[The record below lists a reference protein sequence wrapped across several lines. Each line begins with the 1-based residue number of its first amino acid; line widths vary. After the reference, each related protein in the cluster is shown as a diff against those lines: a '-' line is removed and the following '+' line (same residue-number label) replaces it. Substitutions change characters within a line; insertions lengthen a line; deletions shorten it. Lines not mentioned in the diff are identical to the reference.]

1 MQRRALVID
10 HEPGTCELIQ
20 KTLSSSGMDA
30 LVVSSPNDAINL
42 LEEGK
47 FDIVFLEFHAST
59 KAIDLVHQIRE
70 SQRFRAITLVL
81 LGADRNPS
89 SLGRGFDA
97 GASFFLYKPLD
108 KTSVLRLVHAAQG
121 KIEHERRRTRRVP
134 VQSKVRLRTSRE
146 ELQGETVDV
155 SMIGMLVRAPS
166 ILPVGSV
173 VNVSLYAS
181 SRGRPILGAGSV
193 VRIAPGNRMGIA
205 LDRLTISESER
216 LQEFLLP
223 LIQAEVS
230 QRS

>member
-89 SLGRGFDA
+89 CMMRSKILGGSCQA
-97 GASFFLYKPLD
+97 
-108 KTSVLRLVHAAQG
+108 
-121 KIEHERRRTRRVP
+121 IN
-134 VQSKVRLRTSRE
+134 RLR
-146 ELQGETVDV
+146 
-155 SMIGMLVRAPS
+155 
-166 ILPVGSV
+166 
-173 VNVSLYAS
+173 
-181 SRGRPILGAGSV
+181 
-193 VRIAPGNRMGIA
+193 
-205 LDRLTISESER
+205 
-216 LQEFLLP
+216 
-223 LIQAEVS
+223 
-230 QRS
+230 